1 MAVFI
6 TGGNGHIGS
15 WITYL
20 FARANKDIMI
30 YDVSRRCPEY
40 LEDHRDK
47 IKFIDGNVLDF
58 ARLTDVI
65 RKYQR
70 DIEGIIHTVAIMGEF
85 VPLNP
90 YFNIRLNIIGLLN
103 ILEVARI
110 FGVEK
115 VLFTST
121 GAVYGRKKGKAR
133 ERDCLDP
140 KDLYAASKSSA
151 ELIGRQYAEAYN
163 LDFRIGRLYF
173 VYGPG
178 RMPSTFFMLY
188 KIAFGVLEGIE
199 RLQSRKGGDQKID
212 FTYVLDAA
220 QGIFRLFDKKNPDSK
235 VYNFSSGES
244 HKIEDVVGLCKK
256 YTHFPVHISLGR
268 GILMNRVESLDIS
281 KAQKELGY
289 QPKYD
294 IEEGIKLYSNWI
306 KSQNNN
312 LLKS

>member
-15 WITYL
+15 WIACL

-30 YDVSRRCPEY
+30 YDVNRRCPEY
-40 LEDHRDK
+40 LEDYRDK
-47 IKFIDGNVLDF
+47 IQFIDGDVLDL

-65 RKYQR
+65 RRNQR

-90 YFNIRLNIIGLLN
+90 YYNVRLNVIGLLN
-103 ILEVARI
+103 VLEVARI
-110 FGVEK
+110 FGIKK

-121 GAVYGRKKGKAR
+121 GAVYGKKKGKAT
-133 ERDCLDP
+133 EEDCLDP
-140 KDLYAASKSSA
+140 QDLYASSKASA
-151 ELIGRQYAEAYN
+151 EFIGRQYAEAYN

-178 RMPSTFFMLY
+178 RMPSAFFTLY

-199 RLQSRKGGDQKID
+199 GLQSSKGGDQKID

-220 QGIFRLFDKKNPDSK
+220 QGIFRLFDKRNPDSRI
-235 VYNFSSGES
+235 YNFSSGES
-244 HKIEDVVGLCKK
+244 RTIEDVVGLCKK
-256 YTHFPVHISLGR
+256 YTHFPVNISLGR

-281 KAQKELGY
+281 RAQIELGY
-289 QPKYD
+289 QPEYNM
-294 IEEGIKLYSNWI
+294 EEGIRLYSDWI
-306 KSQNNN
+306 KSQNI
-312 LLKS
+312 KV